1 AIALAAEGGMRDALS
16 LLDQAISYSDEK
28 VMLDDVL
35 AVTGDVSQSVL
46 TEMAGILCKEE
57 VTEELRLIQHMI
69 ENGKDPTRF
78 VFDMIYFLR
87 DLLFYKTAPELAD
100 VLETAIVDEQFKE
113 ITDTVDAVWLEEAIM
128 KFNDC
133 QQQIKWTNSPK
144 IIIEITL
151 LSIVNREKNITHPQ
165 VQTADINDADKVEWK
180 ELSKKINNLEK
191 KISNINMNEGKEQSK
206 PTSNQ
211 RRQSSAN

>member
-1 AIALAAEGGMRDALS
+1 
-16 LLDQAISYSDEK
+16 
-28 VMLDDVL
+28 
-35 AVTGDVSQSVL
+35 
-46 TEMAGILCKEE
+46 
-57 VTEELRLIQHMI
+57 MI

-100 VLETAIVDEQFKE
+100 VLEIAIIDEQFKE
-113 ITDTVDAVWLEEAIM
+113 TANNLDAEWIEEAIM

-151 LSIVNREKNITHPQ
+151 LSIASREKKARSEEHTS
-165 VQTADINDADKVEWK
+165 
-180 ELSKKINNLEK
+180 ELQSRGHLVCRLLLEK
-191 KISNINMNEGKEQSK
+191 KKNETTRNESIY
-206 PTSNQ
+206 TD
-211 RRQSSAN
+211 

>member
-1 AIALAAEGGMRDALS
+1 M
-16 LLDQAISYSDEK
+16 
-28 VMLDDVL
+28 
-35 AVTGDVSQSVL
+35 VS
-46 TEMAGILCKEE
+46 ILNKKE
-57 VTEELRLIQHMI
+57 VTEGLQLLYHMI
-69 ENGKDPTRF
+69 ENCKDPARF

-151 LSIVNREKNITHPQ
+151 LSFLNRKKNITHLQ
-165 VQTADINDADKVEWK
+165 LQTA
-180 ELSKKINNLEK
+180 KIQY
-191 KISNINMNEGKEQSK
+191 S
-206 PTSNQ
+206 
-211 RRQSSAN
+211 